1 MNLKVQKCH
10 DLSISSKKSPPTV
23 AQRHRAN
30 RVSMWRCHAATE
42 EPNEKTRGGTLTF
55 NDPLRMFCRWNFIS
69 LSGMVPQ
76 KIGIFLSSFLL
87 IFSNLHYILKDFGEL
102 FNHHLVC
109 QLHCLF
115 GQSFDRVLGTI
126 LGPEQPEPNRHKNR
140 PTAKTNKLDLA
151 GGSSLEWTPLI
162 CWHLTNLRS
171 WDRGIMS
178 QYCCLICSLLFGD
191 IQLRSMISQRLAAS
205 AWQALPTLA
214 SVFAPPTRKAGQLF
228 GTAPDG
234 IINLFCWN
242 FRNNNAENREM
253 PQRWLI
259 CKHWNMKC
267 QEGRVYY
274 CS

>member
-1 MNLKVQKCH
+1 MLYIIQVKSCSWLFFMNLKVQKCH

-87 IFSNLHYILKDFGEL
+87 FFSNLHYILKDFGEL

-126 LGPEQPEPNRHKNR
+126 FRPWTAWTKPTQKQTYCKNKQIR
-140 PTAKTNKLDLA
+140 P
-151 GGSSLEWTPLI
+151 
-162 CWHLTNLRS
+162 CR
-171 WDRGIMS
+171 
-178 QYCCLICSLLFGD
+178 
-191 IQLRSMISQRLAAS
+191 
-205 AWQALPTLA
+205 
-214 SVFAPPTRKAGQLF
+214 
-228 GTAPDG
+228 
-234 IINLFCWN
+234 
-242 FRNNNAENREM
+242 
-253 PQRWLI
+253 
-259 CKHWNMKC
+259 
-267 QEGRVYY
+267 RV
-274 CS
+274 